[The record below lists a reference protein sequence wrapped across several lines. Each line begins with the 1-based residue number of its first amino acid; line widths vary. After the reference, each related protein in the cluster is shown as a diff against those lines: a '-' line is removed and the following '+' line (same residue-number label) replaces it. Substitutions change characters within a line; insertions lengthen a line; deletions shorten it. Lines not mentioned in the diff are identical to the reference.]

1 MRLLAMSLLFCAAL
15 TTGGVAAER
24 ISPAAGQTIEEFEA
38 ANDAELTATP
48 GNKIGYTVQKCPLK
62 PPPFGST
69 EEIFIGY
76 GPRHSHGDET
86 KVDLIGVRDGKVTE
100 WKELLLPDFQGW
112 LTHYVWEAG
121 HSRSLT
127 TPKCTSAFAGP
138 APISRR
144 SRLPR
149 SESNGWSAQA
159 RDAGC

>member
-1 MRLLAMSLLFCAAL
+1 VVGAFLDNSVRVSGRPNDGRLDDIWC
-15 TTGGVAAER
+15 
-24 ISPAAGQTIEEFEA
+24 SPADARAGSAGE
-38 ANDAELTATP
+38 NDAELTATP

-112 LTHYVWEAG
+112 LTHYVWECKGRTFQVLDNFKVNQRFRWTGTHFEKIATATK
-121 HSRSLT
+121 R
-127 TPKCTSAFAGP
+127 K
-138 APISRR
+138 
-144 SRLPR
+144 
-149 SESNGWSAQA
+149 
-159 RDAGC
+159 